1 METVSKRKIS
11 LLSMQSDET
20 RKVEFLEFTFFQF
33 VFYWKISMHFDE
45 QLSFLNTAQRNK
57 PGRERNL
64 IIEAINQRETW
75 RL

>member
-1 METVSKRKIS
+1 
-11 LLSMQSDET
+11 MQSDET

-64 IIEAINQRETW
+64 IIEAINQRKRNLKVITQW
-75 RL
+75 IGKQFF

>member
-1 METVSKRKIS
+1 
-11 LLSMQSDET
+11 MQSDGT

-64 IIEAINQRETW
+64 IIEAINQRKRNLKVITQW
-75 RL
+75 IGKQFF